1 MVNKGVHKVNMSE
14 ENYLGDDIHD
24 ALDIHLYIIEIP
36 TDSTKIDSINED
48 YDIILPSMKTP
59 HQNGQKYAYHN
70 CMIDDINDNQSNE
83 KDTDSNKLID
93 NQINENK
100 IMSL

>member
-1 MVNKGVHKVNMSE
+1 
-14 ENYLGDDIHD
+14 
-24 ALDIHLYIIEIP
+24 
-36 TDSTKIDSINED
+36 
-48 YDIILPSMKTP
+48 MKTP

>member
-48 YDIILPSMKTP
+48 YDIIP
-59 HQNGQKYAYHN
+59 HQ
-70 CMIDDINDNQSNE
+70 
-83 KDTDSNKLID
+83 
-93 NQINENK
+93 
-100 IMSL
+100 